1 MKIICL
7 ILARAGS
14 IRLPNKNNKK
24 ILNKSLIERTVFFAN
39 EYKLFDEIFI
49 STNDLTIINKYKN
62 RVNIPW
68 KRPEYLSTSKSSS
81 NDVILHFL
89 KWYLKIGNNT
99 KQMIFLLQPTSPFR
113 KYSSFNKAINLLKK
127 NNYKCSVIG
136 VSPEIYSTK
145 EIKPVIIKNK
155 KFFVNGSL
163 YLSTIE
169 NFMKYKTF
177 FTPNIKYF
185 VQKTKKESVDI
196 DTIEDLKFAKQL
208 AV

>member
-7 ILARAGS
+7 ILARSGS

-24 ILNKSLIERTVFFAN
+24 LFNKSLIERTVFFAN
-39 EYKLFDEIFI
+39 GCKFFDEIFI
-49 STNDLTIINKYKN
+49 STNDFSIINKYKN

-81 NDVILHFL
+81 NDAIIHFL
-89 KWYLKIGNNT
+89 KWYLKIENNT
-99 KQMIFLLQPTSPFR
+99 KQIFFLLQPTSPFR
-113 KYSSFNKAINLLKK
+113 KCSSFKKAINLLKK
-127 NNYKCSVIG
+127 NNYKCSIVG

-145 EIKPVIIKNK
+145 EKKPVIIKNK

-196 DTIEDLKFAKQL
+196 DTIEDLKSAKKL
-208 AV
+208 IV